1 MLMFKRKLLIS
12 GMLSII
18 FLSPPAIANPYAF
31 KISRV
36 VDGDTVEFEAKFL
49 PAPLKPKLAI
59 RVFGVDTPE
68 KGFRAQCDREKQM
81 GDAATE
87 FTKKFVADAKTTL
100 VELKDWDKFGG
111 RVLGDIIADG
121 KSLRASL
128 IEKGYARE
136 YYGDKKQTWC
146 Q

>member
-1 MLMFKRKLLIS
+1 ML
-12 GMLSII
+12 LST
-18 FLSPPAIANPYAF
+18 PAIANPYAF
-31 KISRV
+31 NVSRV

-49 PAPLKPKLAI
+49 PPPLKSKLSLRI
-59 RVFGVDTPE
+59 FGVDTPE
-68 KGFRAQCDREKQM
+68 KSFRAQCEKEKQM

-121 KSLRASL
+121 KSLRAAL
-128 IEKGYARE
+128 IKNGLARE
-136 YYGDKKQTWC
+136 YYGDKKQSWC